1 MSFAERHEDM
11 ILFEAGLYFSH
22 LPAQHYLQT
31 AETVG
36 KNWPRMLAQGEHI
49 VPADGAFPRCCSTEM
64 GLTCSPCAFCKYGNT
79 VIPS

>member
-1 MSFAERHEDM
+1 MSFAARREDM

-22 LPAQHYLQT
+22 LPAQQYLQT

-36 KNWPRMLAQGEHI
+36 KRMLAQGEHI
-49 VPADGAFPRCCSTEM
+49 VPADGAFPRCWSTEM
-64 GLTCSPCAFCKYGNT
+64 GLTRSPCALCKYGNT